1 MTNPQNHGEQKGS
14 DIMTSTGQS
23 ARRGRRIISLM
34 TVSFLLATVAAT
46 AQADNASTD
55 DQPQTECLR
64 EHTVLIS
71 SDTETMVTEGNSGAP
86 VPYPAVLAW
95 EPYAD
100 TDPSV
105 WDVNIDHEFAEAEW
119 IWETYRVFSPVAGDI
134 VEFERAF
141 SIPGDPISGS
151 LAIAVDNGYEAHLND
166 AFVGTANLT
175 GDWRT
180 GNLHWPQVEGRFWQ
194 TVGVYDVTSD
204 LVAGD
209 NVLAIT
215 GVNEFMDATDAFN
228 NRPGTIIINPGGLI
242 YELEI
247 TYQTNDCPPPPCPQT
262 ADQPQTCEP

>member
-1 MTNPQNHGEQKGS
+1 
-14 DIMTSTGQS
+14 MTSKGQS

-34 TVSFLLATVAAT
+34 TVSLLLATFAAT

-55 DQPQTECLR
+55 DQLQTECLR
-64 EHTVLIS
+64 EHTVVIS
-71 SDTETMVTEGNSGAP
+71 SGTDTMVTAGNSGAP
-86 VPYPAVLAW
+86 VPHPAVLAW
-95 EPYAD
+95 EPFAD
-100 TDPSV
+100 TDPSH
-105 WDVNIDHEFAEAEW
+105 WDVNIDHEFAEGDW
-119 IWETYRVFSPVAGDI
+119 IWESYRVVNPVEGDI

-180 GNLHWPQVEGRFWQ
+180 GNLRWPHVDGLAWQ
-194 TVGVYDVTSD
+194 TAGVYDVTAG
-204 LVAGD
+204 LVEGN

-215 GVNEFMDATDAFN
+215 GVNEFMDPTDEFN
-228 NRPGTIIINPGGLI
+228 TEFGTIINNPAGVI

-247 TYQTNDCPPPPCPQT
+247 TYQTNDCPLPPCPQT
-262 ADQPQTCEP
+262 AEQPQTCEP